1 MARMIDIDPNKR
13 GGISSSSPFLFSEY
27 VAGILMLVGISV
39 RVCYSNVD
47 YRFML
52 VLPQS
57 SEVDITS
64 VSIIGWVVNR
74 RIDC

>member
-52 VLPQS
+52 ALP
-57 SEVDITS
+57 
-64 VSIIGWVVNR
+64 
-74 RIDC
+74 

>member
-1 MARMIDIDPNKR
+1 MARTEVFLLLLL
-13 GGISSSSPFLFSEY
+13 FLFSEY
-27 VAGILMLVGISV
+27 VVRILMLVGICVSV
-39 RVCYSNVD
+39 CSSNVD

-57 SEVDITS
+57 SYDSYEDITS

-74 RIDC
+74 RID